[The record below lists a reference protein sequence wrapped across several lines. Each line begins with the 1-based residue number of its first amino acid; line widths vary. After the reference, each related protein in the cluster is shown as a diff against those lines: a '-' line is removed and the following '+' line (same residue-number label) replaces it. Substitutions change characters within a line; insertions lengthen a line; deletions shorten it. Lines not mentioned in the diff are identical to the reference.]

1 MHILIDIGNSTIVI
15 ALADNKGDITATWRF
30 KTKKE
35 ETVSFFRYELRQGLR
50 KYSIETA
57 DIEKIIISSVV
68 PEVNDDISQAVTDLT
83 GITPHFFS
91 IADAEGIIT
100 IDIESPSQLG
110 KDRLA
115 DAIGAARCYGV
126 PAIVIDFGTA
136 TTLGIID
143 ENSVFNGGM
152 IIPGVKTS
160 LSALSSRASQ
170 LPAITIEK
178 PAHFI
183 GRNTL
188 ECMQSGILYG
198 TAAMIDGLID
208 QLSATLNAT
217 PKIIATGGMSKTI
230 VPQCRHQITIDP
242 HLLFKGLFQT

>member
-100 IDIESPSQLG
+100 IDIESPS
-110 KDRLA
+110 
-115 DAIGAARCYGV
+115 
-126 PAIVIDFGTA
+126 
-136 TTLGIID
+136 
-143 ENSVFNGGM
+143 
-152 IIPGVKTS
+152 
-160 LSALSSRASQ
+160 
-170 LPAITIEK
+170 
-178 PAHFI
+178 
-183 GRNTL
+183 
-188 ECMQSGILYG
+188 
-198 TAAMIDGLID
+198 
-208 QLSATLNAT
+208 
-217 PKIIATGGMSKTI
+217 
-230 VPQCRHQITIDP
+230 
-242 HLLFKGLFQT
+242 